1 MFNNSVRRWIPDK
14 FSQRELVQQFADAV
28 DYLLSVDFPDADK
41 LALRFESVKNKYRSP
56 QDVPLEDIYA
66 ILDETGYKY
75 IIDVMNLDENS
86 LKAFLSFI
94 TFIHIN
100 KGTRRGLEFVFRL
113 LNMEYVVSE
122 WFEQTPIG
130 DPHTFNIDLLSFS
143 PNNSRGFEVVDKLV
157 TFTRNYVYPVL
168 KRLKIEFKLDNVILK
183 LALVEQSTMVYVFY
197 PDTPYI
203 IWDVNEWDLKQWYFG
218 IDSLIYDSE
227 SWDNSTWV
235 VDPPA

>member
-1 MFNNSVRRWIPDK
+1 MFNNSVRKWIPEK

-41 LALRFESVKNKYRSP
+41 MALRFEAVKNKYISP

-113 LNMEYVVSE
+113 LNMEYEVTE
-122 WFEQTPIG
+122 WFEQVPRG
-130 DPHTFNIDLLSFS
+130 EPHTFNIDLLSFS

-157 TFTRNYVYPVL
+157 AFTRNYVYPVL
-168 KRLKIEFKLDNVILK
+168 KRLKIEFKLDNVIFSI
-183 LALVEQSTMVYVFY
+183 AMVSPETMVYVFY
-197 PDTPYI
+197 PDTPYL
-203 IWDVNEWDLKQWYFG
+203 IWDVNEWDNKLWYFG
-218 IDSLIYDSE
+218 IDPLIYDSE
-227 SWDNSTWV
+227 PWDGSSWK
-235 VDPPA
+235 